1 MYDKTCSQRLDEWA
15 PQATPQP
22 PPQRHCMPTVTPR
35 ERIKLPRRAVFFS
48 CLHNPGRRLHSP
60 AGYTMTDS
68 GMQSA
73 HVCTLPLSPA
83 DALSDAL
90 TTTEHTPC
98 NHSAKN
104 SVPRRLSA
112 IVDQSGAPQATP
124 LRHTRPHYAHIPH
137 CITAYWPT
145 FRIHSIFVFRKSTA
159 ITTEMV

>member
-15 PQATPQP
+15 PQATPRP

-83 DALSDAL
+83 GALSDAL

-98 NHSAKN
+98 NHG
-104 SVPRRLSA
+104 L
-112 IVDQSGAPQATP
+112 VDTIG
-124 LRHTRPHYAHIPH
+124 LRHQHRRYNRYSQPTRKGVRKGAR
-137 CITAYWPT
+137 ITPPLASLHAGRYTQGANQPT
-145 FRIHSIFVFRKSTA
+145 PACSLLL
-159 ITTEMV
+159 